1 MQFLKNE
8 YIKKVESFEKISENF
23 NDTILIKDKEL
34 KEKINL
40 KYYSFY

>member
-8 YIKKVESFEKISENF
+8 YIKIVESFEKISENF

-34 KEKINL
+34 KEKKNL

>member
-8 YIKKVESFEKISENF
+8 YIKIVESFEKISENF

>member
-8 YIKKVESFEKISENF
+8 YIKTVESFEKISENF